1 MDGDEWR
8 SLANLL
14 SLTLPGK
21 IGCMTVVTGTSLET
35 NKRIVGIQAT
45 TTTTTAKEA
54 TEGSPV
60 FVSPDCGLYADSVA
74 TIPNRIT
81 DEQAISTL
89 VASLTTVHCVSTL
102 LGGVGGSTD
111 ASSGVF
117 GKVGAPAMFC
127 AHSSFFGGGLL
138 TYASQI
144 VVLGGSTHSSFTA
157 RYVYNNNNKT
167 GNKENFCFS
176 LLVILSLTL
185 FTPQSPCGVG
195 S

>member
-1 MDGDEWR
+1 MVDGDEWR

-14 SLTLPGK
+14 SLALPGK

-35 NKRIVGIQAT
+35 NKRIVGIQAAT
-45 TTTTTAKEA
+45 TTTTK
-54 TEGSPV
+54 GGPV

-117 GKVGAPAMFC
+117 GKVGAPAM
-127 AHSSFFGGGLL
+127 LL
-138 TYASQI
+138 T
-144 VVLGGSTHSSFTA
+144 
-157 RYVYNNNNKT
+157 
-167 GNKENFCFS
+167 
-176 LLVILSLTL
+176 LVFLD
-185 FTPQSPCGVG
+185 C
-195 S
+195 

>member
-1 MDGDEWR
+1 MLSPLPARRRQCRWLLVLTLVSFVPAEAWVSPATRYTPKATTTLSGVSKKQEVVVDGDEWR

-14 SLTLPGK
+14 SLALPGK

-117 GKVGAPAMFC
+117 GKVGAPAM
-127 AHSSFFGGGLL
+127 LL
-138 TYASQI
+138 T
-144 VVLGGSTHSSFTA
+144 
-157 RYVYNNNNKT
+157 
-167 GNKENFCFS
+167 
-176 LLVILSLTL
+176 LVFLD
-185 FTPQSPCGVG
+185 C
-195 S
+195 